1 MKAFQQIMR
10 EKAAWLRAG
19 LALVFL
25 LAAAG
30 AFALLRTYMYTEK
43 EPLYLTPTFGDL
55 RGWELYRLEEG
66 EKLPLSPE
74 ELLASDGVVCISR
87 TLDAGWE
94 AEGYT
99 CLRLDGVAWQ
109 VSAFLGGELL
119 YTAVPGSGA
128 SPDSVAFPGAY
139 PGIQGRGEH
148 VTVTLPAGYGGQ
160 QLTLALQRASDY
172 AGLPM
177 VILSS
182 AGIDTADAVAVSAR
196 QIIPASVFL
205 AAAVLL
211 LGLLLYGAVQGR
223 RDWPGLLL
231 CLTAAFQALYH
242 LRSFSLYLN
251 VDSALDFPAV
261 ALVPALFITLPLVY
275 LCACLEQ
282 VRWRWRLLALTP
294 AAAALAAGACS
305 IAGLPGAYDLS
316 VLAQLAA
323 VAAVLI
329 CTAADAGKGG
339 SRARLFWCGAGLL
352 ALLLAV
358 FWLLSRLGGGGF
370 ARRAADVFSLAAAGF
385 WESPLFWCG
394 TALFA
399 LCAFLSAEEAI
410 RSAVQGQTRVL
421 LLSTQLSALQSR
433 IDSTRAAEEAIRLER
448 HDLRHRLQ
456 TVAELAEKGDSQ
468 SILDFVQGAQR
479 RLEGQAPPRWCRQ
492 PILDAVFS
500 SCFRQAKQQGIEVQ
514 ASIQLPDALPVDEA
528 ELAVALSNALEN
540 AIHAAAALPETDRRL
555 CCKIISRPGLMLEI
569 SNPCPDEVR
578 FDAQGLPLST
588 RAGHGLGVQSIS
600 AFCRKYGAL
609 LKYQWKDGWLSL
621 RIIL

>member
-139 PGIQGRGEH
+139 PGIPGRGEH

-211 LGLLLYGAVQGR
+211 APAR
-223 RDWPGLLL
+223 ST
-231 CLTAAFQALYH
+231 TA
-242 LRSFSLYLN
+242 
-251 VDSALDFPAV
+251 
-261 ALVPALFITLPLVY
+261 
-275 LCACLEQ
+275 
-282 VRWRWRLLALTP
+282 
-294 AAAALAAGACS
+294 AAGA
-305 IAGLPGAYDLS
+305 S
-316 VLAQLAA
+316 V
-323 VAAVLI
+323 V
-329 CTAADAGKGG
+329 
-339 SRARLFWCGAGLL
+339 
-352 ALLLAV
+352 
-358 FWLLSRLGGGGF
+358 
-370 ARRAADVFSLAAAGF
+370 
-385 WESPLFWCG
+385 
-394 TALFA
+394 
-399 LCAFLSAEEAI
+399 
-410 RSAVQGQTRVL
+410 
-421 LLSTQLSALQSR
+421 
-433 IDSTRAAEEAIRLER
+433 
-448 HDLRHRLQ
+448 
-456 TVAELAEKGDSQ
+456 
-468 SILDFVQGAQR
+468 
-479 RLEGQAPPRWCRQ
+479 
-492 PILDAVFS
+492 
-500 SCFRQAKQQGIEVQ
+500 
-514 ASIQLPDALPVDEA
+514 
-528 ELAVALSNALEN
+528 
-540 AIHAAAALPETDRRL
+540 
-555 CCKIISRPGLMLEI
+555 
-569 SNPCPDEVR
+569 
-578 FDAQGLPLST
+578 
-588 RAGHGLGVQSIS
+588 
-600 AFCRKYGAL
+600 
-609 LKYQWKDGWLSL
+609 
-621 RIIL
+621 